1 MKNKIFH
8 STVILCFFLS
18 VFLFSCKATEIE
30 KPVQEEIWN
39 ELSDFDQI
47 KGIWI
52 SDSDIIIQSDFVLN
66 DKHYFRVAF
75 SNNDDTWKWE
85 NCARNHFT
93 DLEKIWNKRFS
104 YISEVYGMPLP
115 VSDNRGCEYGVKLY
129 IDDGTVI
136 SRFEYLIP
144 MEIIREHPEFFMVSN
159 KNSIKVEGFLD
170 LDSSNRY
177 IQNISFSGLTYNKFH
192 DYWK

>member
-93 DLEKIWNKRFS
+93 DLE
-104 YISEVYGMPLP
+104 
-115 VSDNRGCEYGVKLY
+115 
-129 IDDGTVI
+129 
-136 SRFEYLIP
+136 
-144 MEIIREHPEFFMVSN
+144 IIREHLEFFMVSN

-177 IQNISFSGLTYNKFH
+177 IQNISFSGLTYIKFH